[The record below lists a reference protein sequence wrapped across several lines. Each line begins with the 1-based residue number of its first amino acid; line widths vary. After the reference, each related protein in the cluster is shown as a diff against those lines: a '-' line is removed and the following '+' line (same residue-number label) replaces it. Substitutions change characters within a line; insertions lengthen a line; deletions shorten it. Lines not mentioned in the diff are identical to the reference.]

1 MYFRRFIAFIEISLK
16 YGIKDAKRDVDE
28 LKKEQKDGKSN
39 ESWISIINV
48 RQHKTRKKSFWKS
61 GLLINGYW

>member
-39 ESWISIINV
+39 ES
-48 RQHKTRKKSFWKS
+48 
-61 GLLINGYW
+61 